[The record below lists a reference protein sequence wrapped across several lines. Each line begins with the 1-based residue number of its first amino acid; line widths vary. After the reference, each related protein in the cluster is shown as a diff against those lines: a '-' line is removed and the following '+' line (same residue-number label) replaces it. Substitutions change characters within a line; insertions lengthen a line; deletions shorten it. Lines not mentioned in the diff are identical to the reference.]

1 MLYVYR
7 FGGAL
12 DEYGARILCR
22 EEKMVFNGCMKF
34 TLSFSLISRVSV
46 TSDQDRILENI
57 TSTLRAHDFV
67 DSAEANVGRT

>member
-1 MLYVYR
+1 
-7 FGGAL
+7 
-12 DEYGARILCR
+12 
-22 EEKMVFNGCMKF
+22 MVFNGCMKF